1 MRKQIRERTTVSVR
15 LTEEEAQVLSRLCAL
30 KKTTRTGY
38 LTHLATSQAQQELL
52 QYAVQTY
59 LAGTASFSELAK
71 KTGLPVPTIMDEV
84 ARRTGEDSRAIEVF
98 LSAVKTLADTNK
110 DPELYTLARK
120 ALC

>member
-1 MRKQIRERTTVSVR
+1 
-15 LTEEEAQVLSRLCAL
+15 
-30 KKTTRTGY
+30 
-38 LTHLATSQAQQELL
+38 LATSQAQQELL
-52 QYAVQTY
+52 QYAVQAY

-84 ARRTGEDSRAIEVF
+84 ARRTGEDARAIEAF

-110 DPELYTLARK
+110 DPELYKLALK